1 MLNVKQQE
9 FVKHALEKFG
19 KSQLTVGELKEAN
32 AKFGCKY
39 APQWVIKN
47 KDYKVGKSL
56 FKLPIDGEAKSVKL
70 KEGEKREF

>member
-1 MLNVKQQE
+1 MLNTKQQE

-39 APQWVIKN
+39 APQWLIKN
-47 KDYKVGKSL
+47 KDYKVGNL
-56 FKLPIDGEAKSVKL
+56 YLNCQLMAKLNQ
-70 KEGEKREF
+70 